1 MMTTPA
7 VAPGFILFP
16 AASRVPATEDV
27 ARGVKER
34 EEGRIGAAADAQ
46 GEDMFVREGFV
57 REGVSFGNKELTIE
71 TGRMA
76 KQADGAVVI
85 RYGDTMVLV
94 TAVAS
99 TAVRPGVDFMPL
111 TVDYL
116 EKTSAAGRIPGGYFK
131 REGRMTE
138 VEVLTSRLIDRP
150 SRPLFPKGWRFDTQV
165 IAMVVSTD
173 RENASDVLAMTGAS
187 CALLISDVPWAGPYA
202 GVRVGRVDGNFVVNP
217 TFAQREQADLDLVV
231 AASRDAIV
239 MVEGGAGEVA
249 EDVIVDALMFA
260 HEAAQPLIDLQEKLR
275 AAVGKP
281 KREFVPPT
289 KDPAIV
295 ERVAALAGQKIQ
307 AAMAI
312 REKHERYGALDAA
325 GAETLKALEG
335 EFPDRAPEIG
345 EAFESAKKKHLRELV
360 LDTGRRIDGRA
371 TNDIRTITCEVG
383 VLPRT
388 HGSSLFT
395 RGETQALVTTT
406 LGTSQDAQH
415 IEGITGD
422 IEKRFMLH
430 YNFPPFS
437 TGETKPLRGAS
448 RRETGHGHLAERA
461 LARILPL
468 EKDFP
473 YTIRIV
479 SEILESNG
487 SSSMAS
493 VCGGTLSLMDGG
505 VPIKTPVAG
514 IAMGLIKEGERVAV
528 LSDILGDEDHL
539 GDMDFKIC
547 GSKAG
552 VTAVQM
558 DIKIQGLTREI
569 LDTALRQAREG
580 RMFIL
585 GKMAEALAA
594 PREDLSRYAP
604 RIHTLRVKPDQIRE
618 IIGPGGKTIRGITAQ
633 TGVSIEV
640 EDDGTVHIASP
651 DGIAVKK
658 AIDII
663 KGLTTEPEVGEFYMG
678 VVKRIAEFGA
688 FVEILPGTDG
698 LVHISELDE
707 KRVREVKDVCKEGDE
722 MLVKVIGIDRASGK
736 IRLSRRETL
745 GKTPDVVHNFRAMA
759 S

>member
-1 MMTTPA
+1 
-7 VAPGFILFP
+7 
-16 AASRVPATEDV
+16 
-27 ARGVKER
+27 
-34 EEGRIGAAADAQ
+34 
-46 GEDMFVREGFV
+46 MFVREGV
-57 REGVSFGNKELTIE
+57 NFGGKELSIE

-76 KQADGAVVI
+76 KQADGSVVV

-99 TAVRPGVDFMPL
+99 SSVRPGVDFMPL

-187 CALLISDVPWAGPYA
+187 MALHLSDIPWAGPYA
-202 GVRVGRVDGNFVVNP
+202 GVRVGRIEGKLVLNP
-217 TFAQREQADLDLVV
+217 TFAERAMSDLDLLV
-231 AASRDAIV
+231 ACSRDAIV
-239 MVEGGAGEVA
+239 MVEGGAAELG

-260 HEAAQPLIDLQEKLR
+260 HQSAQPLIDLQEKLR

-281 KREFVPPT
+281 KREFVPPV

-295 ERVAALAGQKIQ
+295 EKVASLANQKIQ

-312 REKHERYGALDAA
+312 RDKHERYAALDSA
-325 GAETLKALEG
+325 GAETKAALEG
-335 EFPDRAPEIG
+335 TFPERGAEVG

-360 LDTGRRIDGRA
+360 LTTGRRIDGRA
-371 TNDIRTITCEVG
+371 PSDIRTITCEVG

-395 RGETQALVTTT
+395 RGETQSLVTTT

-415 IEGITGD
+415 IEALTGNID
-422 IEKRFMLH
+422 KRFMLH

-448 RRETGHGHLAERA
+448 RREVGHGNLAERA
-461 LARILPL
+461 IARVLPS

-473 YTIRIV
+473 YTVRIV

-493 VCGGTLSLMDGG
+493 VCGGILSLMDGG

-514 IAMGLIKEGERVAV
+514 IAMGLIKEGDRVAV

-547 GSKAG
+547 GSKQG

-569 LDTALRQAREG
+569 LETALRQARDG
-580 RMFIL
+580 RIHIL
-585 GKMAEALAA
+585 GKMAEALATH
-594 PREDLSRYAP
+594 RDDLSRYAP
-604 RIHTLRVKPDQIRE
+604 RIHTLQVKPDQIRE

-663 KGLTTEPEVGEFYMG
+663 KGLTTEPEVGEYYMG
-678 VVKRIAEFGA
+678 VVKRLAEFGA

-698 LVHISELDE
+698 LVHISELDS
-707 KRVREVKDVCKEGDE
+707 KRVNRVEDVCKEGDE
-722 MLVKVIGIDRASGK
+722 MMVKVIAIDRATGK
-736 IRLSRRETL
+736 IRLSRRATL
-745 GKTPDVVHNFRAMA
+745 GENPEVVHNFRAVAA

>member
-1 MMTTPA
+1 
-7 VAPGFILFP
+7 
-16 AASRVPATEDV
+16 
-27 ARGVKER
+27 
-34 EEGRIGAAADAQ
+34 
-46 GEDMFVREGFV
+46 MFVREGV
-57 REGVSFGNKELTIE
+57 NFGGKELSIE

-76 KQADGAVVI
+76 KQADGSVVV

-99 TAVRPGVDFMPL
+99 SSVRPGVDFMPL

-187 CALLISDVPWAGPYA
+187 AALHFSDIPWAGPYA
-202 GVRVGRVDGNFVVNP
+202 GVRVGRIEGKLVVNP
-217 TFAQREQADLDLVV
+217 TFVQRATSDLDLIV
-231 AASRDAIV
+231 ACNRDAIV
-239 MVEGGAGEVA
+239 MVEGSGGEVG

-260 HEAAQPLIDLQEKLR
+260 HKEVQPLIDLQEKLR
-275 AAVGKP
+275 AAVGKA
-281 KREFVPPT
+281 KREFVPPA
-289 KDPAIV
+289 KDPVIV
-295 ERVAALAGQKIQ
+295 SKVAELANQKIE

-312 REKHERYGALDAA
+312 RDKQQRYAALDAA
-325 GAETLKALEG
+325 GSETKEALATEFAERAG
-335 EFPDRAPEIG
+335 EVS

-360 LDTGRRIDGRA
+360 LNTGRRIDGRA
-371 TNDIRTITCEVG
+371 TTDIRQITSEVG

-395 RGETQALVTTT
+395 RGETQALVTKT
-406 LGTSQDAQH
+406 LGTSQDTQH
-415 IEGITGD
+415 IEGIIGD

-461 LARILPL
+461 LARILPSD
-468 EKDFP
+468 KDFP

-493 VCGGTLSLMDGG
+493 VCGGTLSLMDAG

-514 IAMGLIKEGERVAV
+514 IAMGLIKEGDRVAV

-552 VTAVQM
+552 ITAVQM

-569 LDTALRQAREG
+569 LETALRQAKDA

-594 PREDLSRYAP
+594 PRDDLSRYAP

-633 TGVSIEV
+633 TGVAIEV

-663 KGLTTEPEVGEFYMG
+663 KGLTTEPEVGEFYLG
-678 VVKRIAEFGA
+678 VVKW
-688 FVEILPGTDG
+688 
-698 LVHISELDE
+698 
-707 KRVREVKDVCKEGDE
+707 
-722 MLVKVIGIDRASGK
+722 ID
-736 IRLSRRETL
+736 
-745 GKTPDVVHNFRAMA
+745 
-759 S
+759 

>member
-1 MMTTPA
+1 
-7 VAPGFILFP
+7 
-16 AASRVPATEDV
+16 
-27 ARGVKER
+27 
-34 EEGRIGAAADAQ
+34 
-46 GEDMFVREGFV
+46 MFVREGV
-57 REGVSFGNKELTIE
+57 NFGGKELSIE

-76 KQADGAVVI
+76 KQADGAVVV

-99 TAVRPGVDFMPL
+99 SSVRPGVDFMPL

-187 CALLISDVPWAGPYA
+187 MALHLSDIPWAGPYA
-202 GVRVGRVDGNFVVNP
+202 GVRVGRIEGKLVLNP
-217 TFAQREQADLDLVV
+217 TFAERALSDLDLLV
-231 AASRDAIV
+231 ACSRDAIV
-239 MVEGGAGEVA
+239 MVEGGAAELG

-260 HEAAQPLIDLQEKLR
+260 HQSAQPLIDLQEKLR

-281 KREFVPPT
+281 KREFVPPV

-295 ERVAALAGQKIQ
+295 DKVASLANQKIE

-312 REKHERYGALDAA
+312 RDKHERYSALDSA
-325 GAETLKALEG
+325 GAETKAALEST
-335 EFPDRAPEIG
+335 FPERGAEVG

-360 LDTGRRIDGRA
+360 LNTGRRIDGRA
-371 TNDIRTITCEVG
+371 PSDIRTITCEVG

-395 RGETQALVTTT
+395 RGETQSLVTTT

-415 IEGITGD
+415 IEALTGNVD
-422 IEKRFMLH
+422 KRFMLH

-448 RRETGHGHLAERA
+448 RREVGHGNLAERA
-461 LARILPL
+461 IARVLPS

-473 YTIRIV
+473 YTVRIV

-493 VCGGTLSLMDGG
+493 VCGGILSLMDGG

-514 IAMGLIKEGERVAV
+514 IAMGLIKEGDRVAV

-547 GSKAG
+547 GSKQG

-569 LDTALRQAREG
+569 LETALRQARDG
-580 RMFIL
+580 RIHIL

-663 KGLTTEPEVGEFYMG
+663 KGLTTEPEVGEYYMG
-678 VVKRIAEFGA
+678 VVKRLAEFGA

-698 LVHISELDE
+698 LVHISELDS
-707 KRVREVKDVCKEGDE
+707 KRVNRVEDVCKEGDE
-722 MLVKVIGIDRASGK
+722 MVVKVIAIDRATGK
-736 IRLSRRETL
+736 IRLSRRATL
-745 GKTPDVVHNFRAMA
+745 GENPEVVHNFRTVAA

>member
-1 MMTTPA
+1 
-7 VAPGFILFP
+7 
-16 AASRVPATEDV
+16 
-27 ARGVKER
+27 
-34 EEGRIGAAADAQ
+34 
-46 GEDMFVREGFV
+46 MFVREGV
-57 REGVSFGNKELTIE
+57 NFGGKELSIE

-76 KQADGAVVI
+76 KQADGSVVV

-99 TAVRPGVDFMPL
+99 MSVRPGVDFMPL

-165 IAMVVSTD
+165 IAMVISTD

-187 CALLISDVPWAGPYA
+187 TALHLSDIPFAGPYA
-202 GVRVGRVDGNFVVNP
+202 GVRVGRIEGKLVLNP
-217 TFAQREQADLDLVV
+217 TFAERALSELDLLV
-231 AASRDAIV
+231 ACSRDAIV
-239 MVEGGAGEVA
+239 MVEGGGA
-249 EDVIVDALMFA
+249 EISEEVIVDALMFA
-260 HEAAQPLIDLQEKLR
+260 HQSAQPLIDLQEKLR

-281 KREFVPPT
+281 KRVFVPPV

-295 ERVAALAGQKIQ
+295 EKVAALANQKIE

-312 REKHERYGALDAA
+312 RDKHERYGALDSA
-325 GAETLKALEG
+325 GAETKAALAET
-335 EFPDRAPEIG
+335 FPERGHEVG
-345 EAFESAKKKHLRELV
+345 EAYESAKKKHLRELV
-360 LDTGRRIDGRA
+360 LNTGRRIDGRA
-371 TNDIRTITCEVG
+371 TTEIRTITCEVG

-395 RGETQALVTTT
+395 RGETQSLVTTT

-415 IEGITGD
+415 IEALTGNID
-422 IEKRFMLH
+422 KRFMLH

-448 RRETGHGHLAERA
+448 RREVGHGHLAERA
-461 LARILPL
+461 IARVLPT
-468 EKDFP
+468 EKEFP

-493 VCGGTLSLMDGG
+493 VCGGILSLMDGG
-505 VPIKTPVAG
+505 VPIRTAVAG

-547 GSKAG
+547 GTKQG

-569 LDTALRQAREG
+569 LEKALSQAREG
-580 RMFIL
+580 RLHIL

-594 PREDLSRYAP
+594 PRPELSQFAP
-604 RIHTLRVKPDQIRE
+604 RIHTLQVKPDQIRE

-663 KGLTTEPEVGEFYMG
+663 KGLTTEPEMGEFYMG
-678 VVKRIAEFGA
+678 VVKRLADFGA

-707 KRVREVKDVCKEGDE
+707 KRVGAVRDICKEGDE
-722 MLVKVIGIDRASGK
+722 MLVKVIGIDRATGK
-736 IRLSRRETL
+736 IRLSRREVL
-745 GKTPDVVHNFRAMA
+745 GKTPDVVHNFRSAAA

>member
-1 MMTTPA
+1 
-7 VAPGFILFP
+7 
-16 AASRVPATEDV
+16 
-27 ARGVKER
+27 
-34 EEGRIGAAADAQ
+34 
-46 GEDMFVREGFV
+46 MFVREGV
-57 REGVSFGNKELTIE
+57 NLAGRELSIE

-76 KQADGAVVI
+76 KQADGSVVI
-85 RYGDTMVLV
+85 RQGDTMVLV

-99 TAVRPGVDFMPL
+99 SATRPGVDFLPL

-116 EKTSAAGRIPGGYFK
+116 EKTSAAGKIPGGYFK

-138 VEVLTSRLIDRP
+138 VEILTSRLIDRP

-165 IAMVVSTD
+165 IAMVVSSD

-187 CALLISDVPWAGPYA
+187 CALLISDIPFAGPYA
-202 GVRVGRVDGNFVVNP
+202 AVRVGRIDGKFVVNP
-217 TFAQREQADLDLVV
+217 TFSEREKSDLDLVV
-231 AASRDAIV
+231 ACSRDAIV
-239 MVEGGAGEVA
+239 MVEGGCGEVA
-249 EDVIVDALMFA
+249 EEVIVDALMFA
-260 HEAAQPLIDLQEKLR
+260 HKEAQPLLDLQEKLR
-275 AAVGKP
+275 AAIGKP
-281 KREFVPPT
+281 KRVFIPPA

-295 ERVAALAGQKIQ
+295 ERVGVLASEKIQ

-312 REKHERYGALDAA
+312 REKQERYA
-325 GAETLKALEG
+325 ALEACG
-335 EFPDRAPEIG
+335 GEIKTALAPEFPDRGG
-345 EAFESAKKKHLRELV
+345 EVGDVYESLKKKHLRELV
-360 LDTGRRIDGRA
+360 LTTGRRIDGRG
-371 TNDIRTITCEVG
+371 TTDIRAITSEVG

-388 HGSSLFT
+388 HGSALFT

-406 LGTSQDAQH
+406 LGTKQDAQH
-415 IEGITGD
+415 IEALVGD
-422 IEKRFMLH
+422 IDKRFMLH

-448 RRETGHGHLAERA
+448 RREIGHGNLAERA
-461 LARILPL
+461 LGRILPG

-493 VCGGTLSLMDGG
+493 VCGGTLALMDAG

-547 GSKAG
+547 GSRAG

-569 LDTALRQAREG
+569 LETALRQAREA
-580 RMFIL
+580 RLFIL
-585 GKMAEALAA
+585 GKMAETLTA
-594 PREDLSRYAP
+594 PRPDLSQYAP
-604 RIHTLRVKPDQIRE
+604 RITTLQVKPDQIRE

-633 TGVSIEV
+633 TGVAIEV
-640 EDDGTVHIASP
+640 DDDGTVHIASP

-663 KGLTTEPEVGEFYMG
+663 KGLTTEPEVGEFYLG
-678 VVKRIAEFGA
+678 VVKRLAEFGA

-707 KRVREVKDVCKEGDE
+707 KRVRVVEDICKEGDE
-722 MLVKVIGIDRASGK
+722 MVVKVIGIDRATGK
-736 IRLSRRETL
+736 IRLSRREAL
-745 GKTPDVVHNFRAMA
+745 GKTPDIVHNFRAA

>member
-1 MMTTPA
+1 
-7 VAPGFILFP
+7 
-16 AASRVPATEDV
+16 
-27 ARGVKER
+27 
-34 EEGRIGAAADAQ
+34 
-46 GEDMFVREGFV
+46 MFVREGV
-57 REGVSFGNKELTIE
+57 NFGGKELTIE

-76 KQADGAVVI
+76 KQADGAVVV

-94 TAVAS
+94 TAVAAGS
-99 TAVRPGVDFMPL
+99 VRPGVDFMPL

-138 VEVLTSRLIDRP
+138 VEVLTSRIIDRP

-165 IAMVVSTD
+165 IAMVVSSD
-173 RENASDVLAMTGAS
+173 RENCSDVLAMVGAS
-187 CALLISDVPWAGPYA
+187 CALHISDIPWAGPYA
-202 GVRVGRVDGNFVVNP
+202 GVRVARRKSDGQFVVNP
-217 TFAQREQADLDLVV
+217 TFSQRAEADLDLVV
-231 AASRDAIV
+231 AANRDAIV
-239 MVEGGAGEVA
+239 MVEGSCDEVS

-260 HEAAQPLIDLQEKLR
+260 HKESQALLDLQEKLR
-275 AAVGKP
+275 AAVGKA
-281 KREFVPPT
+281 KREFTPPQ

-295 ERVAALAGQKIQ
+295 ARVKDVAGQKIS

-312 REKHERYGALDAA
+312 RDKHERYGALDAA
-325 GAETLKALEG
+325 GAQTVEALAG
-335 EFPDRAPEIG
+335 EFPERSGEIK
-345 EAFESAKKKHLRELV
+345 EAYESAKKKHLRELV
-360 LDTGRRIDGRA
+360 LDTQRRIDGRGTA
-371 TNDIRTITCEVG
+371 DIRQITCEVG
-383 VLPRT
+383 VLPRP

-395 RGETQALVTTT
+395 RGETQALVTVT
-406 LGTSQDAQH
+406 LGTSQDTQH

-422 IEKRFMLH
+422 VEKRFLLH

-461 LARILPL
+461 LAKILPP

-473 YTIRIV
+473 YVVRIV

-493 VCGGTLSLMDGG
+493 VCGGTLSLMDAGI
-505 VPIKTPVAG
+505 PIKTPVAG
-514 IAMGLIKEGERVAV
+514 IAMGLIKEGDRIAV

-547 GSKAG
+547 GTKTG

-558 DIKIQGLTREI
+558 DIKIDGLTREI
-569 LDTALRQAREG
+569 LDTALRQAKDG
-580 RMFIL
+580 RFHIL
-585 GKMAEALAA
+585 GKMSEALAA
-594 PREDLSRYAP
+594 PRPEMSPFAP

-633 TGVSIEV
+633 TGVAIEV

-663 KGLTTEPEVGEFYMG
+663 KGLTTEPEVGEYYMG
-678 VVKRIAEFGA
+678 VVKRLADFGA

-698 LVHISELDE
+698 LVHISELDS
-707 KRVREVKDVCKEGDE
+707 KRVATVQDICKEGDE
-722 MLVKVIGIDRASGK
+722 MLVKVIGIDRATGK
-736 IRLSRRETL
+736 IRLSRKEVL
-745 GKTPDVVHNFRAMA
+745 GKTPDVVHNFRAAA

>member
-1 MMTTPA
+1 
-7 VAPGFILFP
+7 
-16 AASRVPATEDV
+16 
-27 ARGVKER
+27 
-34 EEGRIGAAADAQ
+34 
-46 GEDMFVREGFV
+46 MFVREGV
-57 REGVSFGNKELTIE
+57 GFGGHEFSIE

-76 KQADGAVVI
+76 KQADGSVVI
-85 RYGDTMVLV
+85 RYGDSMVLV

-99 TAVRPGVDFMPL
+99 SSVRPGIDFMPL
-111 TVDYL
+111 TCDYL
-116 EKTSAAGRIPGGYFK
+116 EKTSAAGKIPGGYFK
-131 REGRMTE
+131 REGRLTE
-138 VEVLTSRLIDRP
+138 AEVLTARLIDRP
-150 SRPLFPKGWRFDTQV
+150 SRPLFPKGWRFDSQV
-165 IAMVVSTD
+165 IATVLSADKVNPT
-173 RENASDVLAMTGAS
+173 DVLAMTGAS
-187 CALLISDVPWAGPYA
+187 AALHLSDIPWAGPYA
-202 GVRVGRVDGNFVVNP
+202 GVRVGRIGGEFIINP
-217 TFAQREQADLDLVV
+217 TFEQREQSELDLVV

-239 MVEGGAGEVA
+239 MVEGSANQIA

-260 HEAAQPLIDLQEKLR
+260 HKAAQPLIDLQDKLR

-289 KDPAIV
+289 KDPVIA
-295 ERVAALAGQKIQ
+295 ERVLATAGPKIE

-312 REKHERYGALDAA
+312 REKLERYAKLAA
-325 GAETLKALEG
+325 AASETLEALKQ
-335 EFPDRAPEIG
+335 EFVERDAEIK
-345 EAFESAKKKHLRELV
+345 EAIDSAKKKHLREMV
-360 LDTGRRIDGRA
+360 LSTGRRIDGRA
-371 TNDIRTITCEVG
+371 TADIRQITCEVS

-406 LGTSQDAQH
+406 LGTKQDVQH
-415 IEGITGD
+415 IDGLIAD
-422 IEKRFMLH
+422 VEKSFLLH

-437 TGETKPLRGAS
+437 TGEVKPLRGAS

-461 LARILPL
+461 IAKVMPS

-473 YTIRIV
+473 YTIRVV

-493 VCGGTLSLMDGG
+493 VCGGILSLMDAG
-505 VPIKTPVAG
+505 VPITSPVAG

-547 GSKAG
+547 GSRAG

-558 DIKIQGLTREI
+558 DIKIQGLNRQI
-569 LDTALRQAREG
+569 LEKALHQAREG
-580 RMFIL
+580 RLHIL
-585 GKMAEALAA
+585 GKMAEALSAA
-594 PREDLSRYAP
+594 RPELNQFAP
-604 RIHTLRVKPDQIRE
+604 RIFTIQVKPDQIRE

-633 TGVSIEV
+633 TGVAIDV

-651 DGIAVKK
+651 DGVMAQK

-663 KGLTTEPEVGEFYMG
+663 KGLTTEPEVGEYYMG

-698 LVHISELDE
+698 LVHISELANE
-707 KRVREVKDVCKEGDE
+707 RVRTVQDICKEGDE
-722 MLVKVIGIDRASGK
+722 MVVKVVAIDRATGK
-736 IRLSRRETL
+736 IRLSRKEVL
-745 GKTPDVVHNFRAMA
+745 GKTPDVVHNFRNA

>member
-1 MMTTPA
+1 
-7 VAPGFILFP
+7 
-16 AASRVPATEDV
+16 
-27 ARGVKER
+27 
-34 EEGRIGAAADAQ
+34 
-46 GEDMFVREGFV
+46 MFVREGV
-57 REGVSFGNKELTIE
+57 IFGGKELTIE

-76 KQADGAVVI
+76 KQADGAVVV

-94 TAVAS
+94 TAVA
-99 TAVRPGVDFMPL
+99 AGNIRPGVDFMPL

-138 VEVLTSRLIDRP
+138 IEVLTSRIIDRP

-173 RENASDVLAMTGAS
+173 RENCSDVLAMVGAS
-187 CALLISDVPWAGPYA
+187 CALHISDIPWAGPYA
-202 GVRVGRVDGNFVVNP
+202 GVRVGRIGGQFVVNP
-217 TFAQREQADLDLVV
+217 TFSQRAEAELDLVV
-231 AASRDAIV
+231 AANRDAIV
-239 MVEGGAGEVA
+239 MVEGSCAEVS

-260 HEAAQPLIDLQEKLR
+260 HKEAQALLDLQEKLR
-275 AAVGKP
+275 AAVGKA
-281 KREFVPPT
+281 KREFTPPQ

-295 ERVAALAGQKIQ
+295 ARVSEVAGQKIS

-312 REKHERYGALDAA
+312 RDKHERYGALDAA
-325 GAETLKALEG
+325 GAQTVEALTP
-335 EFPDRAPEIG
+335 EFPERGAEIK
-345 EAFESAKKKHLRELV
+345 EAYESAKKKHLRELV
-360 LDTGRRIDGRA
+360 LDTQRRIDGRA
-371 TNDIRTITCEVG
+371 TADIRAITCEVG
-383 VLPRT
+383 VLPRP

-395 RGETQALVTTT
+395 RGETQALVTVT
-406 LGTSQDAQH
+406 LGTSQDTQH
-415 IEGITGD
+415 IEGLTGD
-422 IEKRFMLH
+422 VEKRFLLH

-461 LARILPL
+461 LARILPA

-473 YTIRIV
+473 YVIRIV

-493 VCGGTLSLMDGG
+493 VCGGTLSLMDAGI
-505 VPIKTPVAG
+505 PIKTPVAG
-514 IAMGLIKEGERVAV
+514 IAMGLIKEGDRIAV

-547 GSKAG
+547 GTKNG

-558 DIKIQGLTREI
+558 DIKIDGLTREI
-569 LDTALRQAREG
+569 LDTALRQAKEG
-580 RMFIL
+580 RFHIL

-594 PREDLSRYAP
+594 PREEMSIYAP

-633 TGVSIEV
+633 TGVAIEV
-640 EDDGTVHIASP
+640 QDDGTVLIASP

-663 KGLTTEPEVGEFYMG
+663 KGLTTEPEVGEYYLG
-678 VVKRIAEFGA
+678 VVKRLAEFGA

-698 LVHISELDE
+698 LVHISELDS
-707 KRVREVKDVCKEGDE
+707 KRVQTVQDICKEGDE
-722 MLVKVIGIDRASGK
+722 MLVKVIAIDRATGK
-736 IRLSRRETL
+736 IRLSRKETL
-745 GKTPDVVHNFRAMA
+745 GKTPDVVHNFRAAAA